1 MKFSHY
7 NPIMFLATLA
17 AGFVCA
23 PAAQAVSFNFTYDQ
37 GTTWDQKVGFEM
49 AGQLWSSYLTDDV
62 PLNFHV
68 GMTEMSGQ
76 NLGGA
81 MPAIKPTQD
90 YSSFLSK
97 LNQDKKSAHDYTA
110 VSSLNGTSTS
120 FKSLKKGSFQQER
133 RMMLTRANS
142 KALNLGTI
150 TTSYGGVDTSVSDSG
165 VTVTSPLGTITT
177 SYGGLDGY
185 IQLSSTAKWNYDFL
199 RQNSVAS
206 TEYDFLTVAMHEIG
220 HTLGFISGLDG
231 ANKSSSLDLYRF
243 SSNSVSK
250 NAVDFSMGSSAYFSI
265 DRGKTNLANFSTGE
279 GGDSYQAG
287 HWNSN
292 NLVGL
297 MNPNLKA
304 GTRVGLS
311 QTDLIAMDAIGWDIN
326 QQTVSNPAALDLA
339 RLKALAETEAASAW
353 QGDRSTDVARMIAD
367 SDIYSLGYSKWW
379 QSGAEDSPQ
388 SVPEPTSVM
397 GLLGMA
403 LLGLKSRYKRSAQ

>member
-81 MPAIKPTQD
+81 TPAITSNQD
-90 YSSFLSK
+90 YFLFQSG
-97 LNQDKKSAHDYTA
+97 LTNDKKSANDYTA
-110 VSSLNGTSTS
+110 VSSFANRSDNIATFRSVKNG
-120 FKSLKKGSFQQER
+120 SLQQNR
-133 RMMLTRANS
+133 KMMLTRANS
-142 KALNLGTI
+142 KALGLGALTN
-150 TTSYGGVDTSVSDSG
+150 TFT
-165 VTVTSPLGTITT
+165 
-177 SYGGLDGY
+177 YGGLDGY

-199 RQNSVAS
+199 RQNSLGS

-220 HTLGFISGLDG
+220 HTLGFISGLDIK
-231 ANKSSSLDLYRF
+231 NVSSSLDLYRF

-250 NAVDFSMGSSAYFSI
+250 NAVDFSMGNSAYFSI
-265 DRGKTNLANFSTGE
+265 DGGKTNLANFSTGE
-279 GGDSYQAG
+279 GGDTYQAG

-311 QTDLIAMDAIGWDIN
+311 QLDLLAMDAIGWDLN
-326 QQTVSNPAALDLA
+326 QQTASTAAALDLA
-339 RLKALAETEAASAW
+339 TLKTLAETEAASAW
-353 QGDRSTDVARMIAD
+353 QGDRSKDVAQMIAD
-367 SDIYSLGYSKWW
+367 SGVYHLGYGKWW
-379 QSGAEDSPQ
+379 ETGAEKSPQ